1 MKGDSGSPKTSYF
14 WATLC
19 GLLSSSCC
27 IIQLI
32 LNMFSIGCAGF
43 SLLTPYR
50 PLFLSF
56 TSILIITTIF
66 QYGFRSKRT
75 LMTALISILLSTSPE
90 FVSLYNQNNIS
101 MTKLFTNMPLSDYSN
116 KQVEIFVLQ
125 INGISCEGCANR
137 IKNHFDA
144 QAHVIYSKVY
154 FKNQSAI
161 IGTFPGIYE
170 ANDVLTWVKMIDFK
184 YEGKVIQQYVVSK
197 EDSL

>member
-1 MKGDSGSPKTSYF
+1 MKGDSSSPKISYF
-14 WATLC
+14 WAILC

-27 IIQLI
+27 VIQLI
-32 LNMFSIGCAGF
+32 LNIFSVGCAGF

-50 PLFLSF
+50 LVFLSF
-56 TSILIITTIF
+56 TAILITTTIF
-66 QYGFRSKRT
+66 QYGLLSKRT
-75 LMTALISILLSTSPE
+75 LITIFISVLLSISPE
-90 FVSLYNQNNIS
+90 VVSRYNQSNIS
-101 MTKLFTNMPLSDYSN
+101 SMPMSDYSN

-144 QAHVIYSKVY
+144 QPHVIYSKVY

-170 ANDVLTWVKMIDFK
+170 AKDVLTWVKMIDFK
-184 YEGKVIQQYVVSK
+184 YDGKVIQQYIVSK
-197 EDSL
+197 ED